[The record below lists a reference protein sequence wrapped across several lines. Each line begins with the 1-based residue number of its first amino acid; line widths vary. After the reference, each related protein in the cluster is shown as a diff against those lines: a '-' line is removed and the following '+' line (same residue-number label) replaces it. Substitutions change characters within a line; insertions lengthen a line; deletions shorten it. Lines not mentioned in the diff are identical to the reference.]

1 MRGTSLL
8 EALVAFLVLSLGML
22 TVARLQT
29 HLRASADVA
38 RQRSEAVRLAQQE
51 LENLRSFSVIAPGS
65 GARAYADI
73 VSAVA
78 TLDDAAAQPGANTR
92 YTLTRTVLDDAVP
105 NAKSASLRVAWD
117 DRSGSPQQIVLDSL
131 IAGVDPAYSGALGT
145 ATSNLRLRGALARAP
160 GIPVLAKDLGNGSS
174 AFKPV
179 GSGSVVLVFD
189 NRTGLLT
196 SRCSGASAAS
206 NNATLS
212 AADLIDCTATS
223 ALLLS
228 GSVRF
233 SAATPPDAASANDAP
248 LPLAIALAASGGSY
262 ALAPQCTSEAL
273 KTVAIDSGGRRRL
286 RDVAIDATAATLGL
300 AAWQETGA
308 RFAAYHCVVT
318 PLASGRWSGRTTI
331 VPSGWTLGA
340 AATDWRVC
348 RFSADL
354 DGSGA
359 IDANIEHPGDYSN
372 VDAVLANQ
380 NFLVVRGDQ
389 SCPTGVA
396 PAFNGSGST
405 AFANWGTA
413 AHQP

>member
-1 MRGTSLL
+1 MRGTILL

-29 HLRASADVA
+29 HLRSSADVA
-38 RQRSEAVRLAQQE
+38 RQRSEAVRIAQQE
-51 LENLRSFSVIAPGS
+51 LENLRSFSVIAPS
-65 GARAYADI
+65 SSARAYADI
-73 VSAVA
+73 VSGVA

-92 YTLTRTVLDDAVP
+92 YTLTRGVLDDAIP

-131 IAGVDPAYSGALGT
+131 IAGVDPAYSGSLGA
-145 ATSNLRLRGALARAP
+145 ATSNLRLRGALARAAA
-160 GIPVLAKDLGNGSS
+160 IPVLAKDLGNGSS

-189 NRTGLLT
+189 NRSGLLT
-196 SRCSGASAAS
+196 SRCTGATATST
-206 NNATLS
+206 NATLS
-212 AADLIDCTATS
+212 AADLVDCTSTS

-233 SAATPPDAASANDAP
+233 SAAAPPDAANANDVP
-248 LPLAIALAASGGSY
+248 LPLAIALAPSGGSY
-262 ALAPQCTSEAL
+262 ASAPQCTSEAL
-273 KTVAIDSGGRRRL
+273 KTVAVDIGGRRRL
-286 RDVAIDATAATLGL
+286 RDVAIDATPASLGL
-300 AAWQETGA
+300 ASWQETGA
-308 RFAAYHCVVT
+308 RFVAYHCVVT

-331 VPSGWTLGA
+331 APSGWTIGA

-354 DGSGA
+354 DGSGSV
-359 IDANIEHPGDYSN
+359 DANIEHPSDYSN
-372 VDAVLANQ
+372 VDAALANQ
-380 NFLVVRGDQ
+380 NFLVVKGNQ
-389 SCPTGVA
+389 ACPAGIA
-396 PAFNGSGST
+396 PALDGSAT
-405 AFANWGTA
+405 ALVNWGTA